1 VDSNKVKQLF
11 FSIANIEL
19 HLLLKLIKFD
29 KTKNLHRKE
38 NFIQIMLFVMMSF
51 EGVAKKA
58 LHIISIDNC

>member
-29 KTKNLHRKE
+29 KTKNLHRNE

-58 LHIISIDNC
+58 